1 MKKRFRFLEH
11 TADAYIEAYGT
22 SLEEAFE
29 NAALAMTDVM
39 TEVEKVEGQNEETFM
54 LEAQDEFAILY
65 SWLEELLLEF
75 ELKGKLYSRFE
86 ISKIRK
92 TSRGFKLRAK
102 AWGEA
107 YVPKKHPS
115 KVGIK
120 SATYH
125 QMEILKKPK
134 EVTIR
139 FILDV

>member
-1 MKKRFRFLEH
+1 MEKHFRFLEH

-22 SLEEAFE
+22 TLEEAFE

-39 TEVEKVEGQNEETFM
+39 TEVEKVEPQEEETFIV
-54 LEAQDEFAILY
+54 EASDEFALLY

-75 ELKGKLYSRFE
+75 ELNSKLYSRFE
-86 ISKIRK
+86 ISEIEKI
-92 TSRGFKLRAK
+92 SGGFRLRAK
-102 AWGEA
+102 AWGED
-107 YVPKKHPS
+107 YDSEKHPS

-125 QMEILKKPK
+125 QMEIMKKPESVK
-134 EVTIR
+134 VR